1 MKKKR
6 NNPLSKRYKE
16 RTGIELPRGFAFT
29 STRIYKIW
37 FHMCSRCRNPKE
49 KNYYGKNITVCD
61 EWKNDF
67 LNFYLWSMDNG
78 YTDELTID
86 RIDSNGN
93 YEPSN
98 CRWATYKQ
106 QNNNNCVN
114 RKITYN
120 GETHT
125 IGEWG
130 DITGMGRNLL
140 YERIVT
146 NGFPIEKAL
155 TAPVE
160 KHRTKLTQTE
170 VIEIRQKYNSG
181 TTCQELSKE
190 YKIDESSIQRA
201 VKYKT
206 YKNVE

>member
-49 KNYYGKNITVCD
+49 KNYYGKGIIVCD

-67 LNFYLWSMDNG
+67 INFYLWSMDNG

-86 RIDSNGN
+86 RINSNGN
-93 YEPSN
+93 YEPLN

-106 QNNNNCVN
+106 QNNNNCMN
-114 RKITYN
+114 RSVTYN

-130 DITGMGRNLL
+130 ELTGIGRDLL
-140 YERIVT
+140 YQRIFT
-146 NGFPIEKAL
+146 WGWPLEKAL
-155 TAPVE
+155 NQP
-160 KHRTKLTQTE
+160 
-170 VIEIRQKYNSG
+170 IEIHRSDLTREEVLGIREKYNNGSS
-181 TTCQELSKE
+181 CKELSQE
-190 YKIDESSIQRA
+190 YRIDESSVLRV

-206 YKNVE
+206 YKNVK